1 MKIVTHLK
9 VAGTLVNIHSYMIS
23 GSISLVNIHSLR
35 GRSRLASITTAP
47 VNVRSKLWRES
58 RDLMASLR
66 DRELQNSLQ
75 TRSSQ
80 SEPSCSSTP
89 DLQHESKGLSQV
101 SFSGLLSIILIIQT
115 YT

>member
-35 GRSRLASITTAP
+35 GRSRLASITTTP
-47 VNVRSKLWRES
+47 IHMRSKLWRES
-58 RDLMASLR
+58 RYLMASL
-66 DRELQNSLQ
+66 RELQNSLQ

-80 SEPSCSSTP
+80 SEPSCSSTL
-89 DLQHESKGLSQV
+89 DLQHENEGLSQGE
-101 SFSGLLSIILIIQT
+101 FLSIT
-115 YT
+115 